1 MPNLRNQRKLR
12 KLERERKEANL
23 SEMADDKKEAEAEA
37 MEQDEDGAKKEGS
50 SARPQNW
57 FRFNGLNREDAP
69 AKQEAAPEAV
79 EATVVAAFLNGV
91 FVAWEGEG
99 GKKKCARLTPG
110 KAYLNGRRN
119 LQSVFRWAG

>member
-12 KLERERKEANL
+12 KLERERKEEANL

-37 MEQDEDGAKKEGS
+37 MEQDEEDGAKKEGS

-69 AKQEAAPEAV
+69 AKQDAAPEAV
-79 EATVVAAFLNGV
+79 EATVVAAFLNGENTDV
-91 FVAWEGEG
+91 YFKLVIYQF
-99 GKKKCARLTPG
+99 CI
-110 KAYLNGRRN
+110 
-119 LQSVFRWAG
+119 

>member
-12 KLERERKEANL
+12 KLERERKEEASL
-23 SEMADDKKEAEAEA
+23 SEMADDKKEAEAGEA
-37 MEQDEDGAKKEGS
+37 MEQDEDGAKKEG

-69 AKQEAAPEAV
+69 AKQDAAPEAV

-91 FVAWEGEG
+91 FVSWEGEVG
-99 GKKKCARLTPG
+99 
-110 KAYLNGRRN
+110 N
-119 LQSVFRWAG
+119 SIDMSSWEF